1 MTTQTLPTINTDVN
15 FEQIASIIGQDEPK
29 ASNEGDSL
37 AFLRI
42 NYNTEDDNEKQLPVG
57 YWTIATPE
65 HGAIFSKEI
74 EFQVFLQRY
83 QYTHWDEEAEEMA
96 NKSIFAQN
104 LYPQTEVPDMLG
116 TMRCGS
122 VPYSQREGL
131 NAEQALKQKSIRCFR
146 MLFGRVTLKDA
157 VNVDG
162 EKVEASNLPC
172 LWRARGSNFMTISDA
187 MDSLSAQKKPFIF
200 YKLKSGLEKKKNGG
214 VIYYVSNFEVS
225 EGPLSFGE
233 EDNNL
238 LKLFCEYVDNENK
251 DIMKAYDK
259 ALMKKAGSTPNGQ
272 GEVIDIDDAL
282 NDDLPDFSK

>member
-1 MTTQTLPTINTDVN
+1 MTSQTLPTINTDVN

-29 ASNEGDSL
+29 ATNTGDSL

-96 NKSIFAQN
+96 NKSILAQN

-146 MLFGRVTLKDA
+146 MLFGRVTL
-157 VNVDG
+157 
-162 EKVEASNLPC
+162 
-172 LWRARGSNFMTISDA
+172 
-187 MDSLSAQKKPFIF
+187 
-200 YKLKSGLEKKKNGG
+200 
-214 VIYYVSNFEVS
+214 
-225 EGPLSFGE
+225 
-233 EDNNL
+233 
-238 LKLFCEYVDNENK
+238 
-251 DIMKAYDK
+251 
-259 ALMKKAGSTPNGQ
+259 
-272 GEVIDIDDAL
+272 EVIL
-282 NDDLPDFSK
+282 